1 MSFRLKLFSIVSVG
15 LFCCQIGFSQQ
26 LTRSPF
32 SRYGVGDVLN
42 NSTSRNE
49 AMGGIGI
56 ASNNYFSLNRLNPAS
71 YSDLVFTTMD
81 ISGFG
86 QFSTLRSNSSS
97 EEEASAGFQNI
108 FFGFPANSKLA
119 LAFGFSPYSVVGYD
133 VSATQDIP
141 YRDTLQQSTVSY
153 IGDGGINQAF
163 LGASVKL
170 LNGKLRIGGNLAYS
184 FGNTR
189 YRTETFNDNDSG
201 GNLVLDLSEEVF
213 VGGFSTQIGV
223 IYEDTLSSKEGPED
237 ILFRLGATTD
247 FNFDLTGD
255 RDIVLNTQGGTQIFT
270 TDTISSTEGAIVLPT
285 QLGVGVNFNQIG
297 KWSLGADLRY
307 QNWSTFRS
315 FGEDPGLDTE
325 LRIGLGGEWI
335 PNYQSLKYFPRIHYR
350 AGFFFKNSYVTF
362 EDEPISDIGFTLGLG
377 LPATPSAMDRFNPG
391 RTTSKINLS
400 FTLGRR
406 GSLDTLPLEE
416 LYVRVRL
423 GITLNDRWFVK
434 RVVD

>member
-1 MSFRLKLFSIVSVG
+1 MSFCLKSIVGIFVG
-15 LFCCQIGFSQQ
+15 LVCCQIGFSQQ

-86 QFSTLRSNSSS
+86 QFSTLRSENST
-97 EEEASAGFQNI
+97 EDEASAGFQNI

-163 LGASVKL
+163 FGASTKL
-170 LNGKLRIGGNLAYS
+170 LDGKLRIGANLAYS

-189 YRTETFNDNDSG
+189 YRTQTFNENDSG
-201 GNLVLDLSEEVF
+201 GNLLLDLTEEVF
-213 VGGFSTQIGV
+213 VGGFSTQAGV
-223 IYEDTLSSKEGPED
+223 IFEDTLSSMEGPED
-237 ILFRLGATTD
+237 ILFRVGATAD
-247 FNFDLTGD
+247 FNFDLNGD
-255 RDIVLNTQGGTQIFT
+255 RDVVLNTQGGTQIFT
-270 TDTISSTEGAIVLPT
+270 TDTISSTEGSIVLPT
-285 QLGVGVNFNQIG
+285 QIGFGVNVNQIG
-297 KWSLGADLRY
+297 KWSLGADIRY
-307 QNWSTFRS
+307 QDWSSFRS

-325 LRIGLGGEWI
+325 LRIGVGGEWI

-350 AGFFFKNSYVTF
+350 AGFFYRNSYVNFNDQT
-362 EDEPISDIGFTLGLG
+362 ISDIGFTLGFG

-391 RTTSKINLS
+391 RTTSKVNLS

-406 GSLDTLPLEE
+406 GSLDNLPLEE
-416 LYVRVRL
+416 LYARVRL